1 MTRAREWQVS
11 LDFKARLDEDAAFD
25 LMEALGR
32 YGASVAVDPGHTGG
46 GLTLAV
52 DAPDGETALD
62 KALTLLEKNMP
73 GATVTGLEAREWA
86 DAVARNREPLY
97 PPVVGYAEIARMT
110 GVTRQRAYAF
120 PRIESFPKPVIET
133 SQGPLYSEDAVRAWA
148 QTRELRPASSDPD
161 VRKRWNRKRCES
173 PAAARRGVY
182 FLQGGSGRSPMD
194 SSGRESA
201 VTRSG
206 PVGSRDVW
214 PGP

>member
-120 PRIESFPKPVIET
+120 PRIESFPKPVCVCSIESGPCERVDVFHVSGRFWST
-133 SQGPLYSEDAVRAWA
+133 SACGEKRTPA
-148 QTRELRPASSDPD
+148 RPAWTSFPS
-161 VRKRWNRKRCES
+161 
-173 PAAARRGVY
+173 
-182 FLQGGSGRSPMD
+182 
-194 SSGRESA
+194 
-201 VTRSG
+201 
-206 PVGSRDVW
+206 
-214 PGP
+214 

>member
-52 DAPDGETALD
+52 DAPDGETALA

-133 SQGPLYSEDAVRAWA
+133 SQGPLYSEDAVRACA
-148 QTRELRPASSDPD
+148 QTRELRP
-161 VRKRWNRKRCES
+161 
-173 PAAARRGVY
+173 
-182 FLQGGSGRSPMD
+182 GRPKAM
-194 SSGRESA
+194 E
-201 VTRSG
+201 
-206 PVGSRDVW
+206 
-214 PGP
+214 

>member
-86 DAVARNREPLY
+86 DAVAREPRAPIPAGGGLCRDRAHDRRHQTEGVRVSQDRILSQAGDRDLTG
-97 PPVVGYAEIARMT
+97 PPLFRGWRFAHGR
-110 GVTRQRAYAF
+110 
-120 PRIESFPKPVIET
+120 
-133 SQGPLYSEDAVRAWA
+133 
-148 QTRELRPASSDPD
+148 RPASSDPD

-206 PVGSRDVW
+206 PVGSRAVRS
-214 PGP
+214 GP

>member
-52 DAPDGETALD
+52 DAPDGETALA
-62 KALTLLEKNMP
+62 KARTLLEENMP

-133 SQGPLYSEDAVRAWA
+133 SQGPLYSEDAA
-148 QTRELRPASSDPD
+148 QTRTSESDGIGNDARAPRPHGAGFIFYKEEAAVP
-161 VRKRWNRKRCES
+161 RWIRREGNRPS
-173 PAAARRGVY
+173 P
-182 FLQGGSGRSPMD
+182 
-194 SSGRESA
+194 
-201 VTRSG
+201 G
-206 PVGSRDVW
+206 PVRLDHGTC
-214 PGP
+214 GPVPEPE

>member
-32 YGASVAVDPGHTGG
+32 YGASVA
-46 GLTLAV
+46 LA
-52 DAPDGETALD
+52 
-62 KALTLLEKNMP
+62 KARTLLEENMP
-73 GATVTGLEAREWA
+73 GASVTGLEAREWA

-148 QTRELRPASSDPD
+148 QTRELRP
-161 VRKRWNRKRCES
+161 
-173 PAAARRGVY
+173 
-182 FLQGGSGRSPMD
+182 GRPKAM
-194 SSGRESA
+194 E
-201 VTRSG
+201 
-206 PVGSRDVW
+206 
-214 PGP
+214 

>member
-86 DAVARNREPLY
+86 DAVARSPY
-97 PPVVGYAEIARMT
+97 PRRWWATPRS
-110 GVTRQRAYAF
+110 RA
-120 PRIESFPKPVIET
+120 
-133 SQGPLYSEDAVRAWA
+133 
-148 QTRELRPASSDPD
+148 
-161 VRKRWNRKRCES
+161 
-173 PAAARRGVY
+173 
-182 FLQGGSGRSPMD
+182 
-194 SSGRESA
+194 
-201 VTRSG
+201 
-206 PVGSRDVW
+206 
-214 PGP
+214 

>member
-25 LMEALGR
+25 LMEALAR

-73 GATVTGLEAREWA
+73 GASVTGLEAREWA

-148 QTRELRPASSDPD
+148 QTRELRP
-161 VRKRWNRKRCES
+161 
-173 PAAARRGVY
+173 
-182 FLQGGSGRSPMD
+182 GRPKAM
-194 SSGRESA
+194 E
-201 VTRSG
+201 
-206 PVGSRDVW
+206 
-214 PGP
+214 

>member
-86 DAVARNREPLY
+86 DAVAREPRAPIPAGGGLCRDRAHDRRHQTEGVRVSQDRILSQAGDRDLTG
-97 PPVVGYAEIARMT
+97 PPLFRGCGSRM
-110 GVTRQRAYAF
+110 GAD
-120 PRIESFPKPVIET
+120 PR
-133 SQGPLYSEDAVRAWA
+133 A
-148 QTRELRPASSDPD
+148 QTRTSESDGIGNDARAPRPHGAGFIFYKEEAAVP
-161 VRKRWNRKRCES
+161 RWIRREGNRLS
-173 PAAARRGVY
+173 P
-182 FLQGGSGRSPMD
+182 
-194 SSGRESA
+194 
-201 VTRSG
+201 G
-206 PVGSRDVW
+206 PVRLDHGRCAPV
-214 PGP
+214 PEPE

>member
-86 DAVARNREPLY
+86 DAVAREPRAPIPAGGGLCRDRAHDRRHQTEGVRVSQDRILSQAGDRDLTG
-97 PPVVGYAEIARMT
+97 PPLFRGCGSRM
-110 GVTRQRAYAF
+110 GAD
-120 PRIESFPKPVIET
+120 PR
-133 SQGPLYSEDAVRAWA
+133 A
-148 QTRELRPASSDPD
+148 QTRTSESDGIGND
-161 VRKRWNRKRCES
+161 ARA

-206 PVGSRDVW
+206 PVGSRAVRS
-214 PGP
+214 GP

>member
-32 YGASVAVDPGHTGG
+32 YGASVAVDPGAHGRRTNPRRRRPGRG
-46 GLTLAV
+46 DGAGQGAH
-52 DAPDGETALD
+52 APRREHARRIGDGTRSEG
-62 KALTLLEKNMP
+62 M
-73 GATVTGLEAREWA
+73 A

-148 QTRELRPASSDPD
+148 QTRELRP
-161 VRKRWNRKRCES
+161 
-173 PAAARRGVY
+173 
-182 FLQGGSGRSPMD
+182 GRPKAM
-194 SSGRESA
+194 E
-201 VTRSG
+201 
-206 PVGSRDVW
+206 
-214 PGP
+214 

>member
-86 DAVARNREPLY
+86 DAVARNRAGGGLCRDRAHDRRHQTE
-97 PPVVGYAEIARMT
+97 
-110 GVTRQRAYAF
+110 GVRV
-120 PRIESFPKPVIET
+120 S
-133 SQGPLYSEDAVRAWA
+133 
-148 QTRELRPASSDPD
+148 
-161 VRKRWNRKRCES
+161 
-173 PAAARRGVY
+173 
-182 FLQGGSGRSPMD
+182 
-194 SSGRESA
+194 
-201 VTRSG
+201 
-206 PVGSRDVW
+206 
-214 PGP
+214 

>member
-86 DAVARNREPLY
+86 DAVAPAGGGLCRDRAHDRRHQTEGVRVSQDRILSQAGDRDLTGPPLFR
-97 PPVVGYAEIARMT
+97 GCGSRM
-110 GVTRQRAYAF
+110 GAD
-120 PRIESFPKPVIET
+120 PR
-133 SQGPLYSEDAVRAWA
+133 A
-148 QTRELRPASSDPD
+148 QTRTSESDGIGNDARAPRPHGAGFIFYKEEAAVP
-161 VRKRWNRKRCES
+161 RWIRREGNRLS
-173 PAAARRGVY
+173 P
-182 FLQGGSGRSPMD
+182 
-194 SSGRESA
+194 
-201 VTRSG
+201 G
-206 PVGSRDVW
+206 PVRLDHGTC
-214 PGP
+214 GPVPEPE

>member
-73 GATVTGLEAREWA
+73 GAMPKEE
-86 DAVARNREPLY
+86 REPLTL
-97 PPVVGYAEIARMT
+97 PI
-110 GVTRQRAYAF
+110 
-120 PRIESFPKPVIET
+120 
-133 SQGPLYSEDAVRAWA
+133 W
-148 QTRELRPASSDPD
+148 
-161 VRKRWNRKRCES
+161 
-173 PAAARRGVY
+173 
-182 FLQGGSGRSPMD
+182 
-194 SSGRESA
+194 
-201 VTRSG
+201 
-206 PVGSRDVW
+206 
-214 PGP
+214 

>member
-1 MTRAREWQVS
+1 
-11 LDFKARLDEDAAFD
+11 
-25 LMEALGR
+25 
-32 YGASVAVDPGHTGG
+32 
-46 GLTLAV
+46 
-52 DAPDGETALD
+52 
-62 KALTLLEKNMP
+62 MP

-120 PRIESFPKPVIET
+120 PRIESFPQAGDRDLT
-133 SQGPLYSEDAVRAWA
+133 GPPSIPRMRFAHGR
-148 QTRELRPASSDPD
+148 RPASSDPD

>member
-52 DAPDGETALD
+52 DAPDGETAD
-62 KALTLLEKNMP
+62 A
-73 GATVTGLEAREWA
+73 GAGT
-86 DAVARNREPLY
+86 REPLY

-148 QTRELRPASSDPD
+148 QTRELRP
-161 VRKRWNRKRCES
+161 
-173 PAAARRGVY
+173 
-182 FLQGGSGRSPMD
+182 GRPKAM
-194 SSGRESA
+194 E
-201 VTRSG
+201 
-206 PVGSRDVW
+206 
-214 PGP
+214 

>member
-46 GLTLAV
+46 GLILAV
-52 DAPDGETALD
+52 D
-62 KALTLLEKNMP
+62 
-73 GATVTGLEAREWA
+73 
-86 DAVARNREPLY
+86 REPLY

-148 QTRELRPASSDPD
+148 QTRELRP
-161 VRKRWNRKRCES
+161 
-173 PAAARRGVY
+173 
-182 FLQGGSGRSPMD
+182 GRPKAM
-194 SSGRESA
+194 E
-201 VTRSG
+201 
-206 PVGSRDVW
+206 
-214 PGP
+214 

>member
-1 MTRAREWQVS
+1 MRLSKSFIAPSFNTNREAVYPLLVLS
-11 LDFKARLDEDAAFD
+11 AYLGEGETSKLYKKLVLE
-25 LMEALGR
+25 EKNALGV
-32 YGASVAVDPGHTGG
+32 SVAYDFASRSYGG
-46 GLTLAV
+46 FSISAMPKEDV
-52 DAPDGETALD
+52 DAKAFETALD

-148 QTRELRPASSDPD
+148 QTRELRP
-161 VRKRWNRKRCES
+161 
-173 PAAARRGVY
+173 
-182 FLQGGSGRSPMD
+182 GRPKAM
-194 SSGRESA
+194 E
-201 VTRSG
+201 
-206 PVGSRDVW
+206 
-214 PGP
+214 

>member
-32 YGASVAVDPGHTGG
+32 YGAS
-46 GLTLAV
+46 
-52 DAPDGETALD
+52 DGETALA
-62 KALTLLEKNMP
+62 KARTLLEENMP
-73 GATVTGLEAREWA
+73 GASVTGLEAREWA

-148 QTRELRPASSDPD
+148 QTRELRP
-161 VRKRWNRKRCES
+161 
-173 PAAARRGVY
+173 
-182 FLQGGSGRSPMD
+182 GRPKAM
-194 SSGRESA
+194 E
-201 VTRSG
+201 
-206 PVGSRDVW
+206 
-214 PGP
+214 

>member
-1 MTRAREWQVS
+1 
-11 LDFKARLDEDAAFD
+11 
-25 LMEALGR
+25 
-32 YGASVAVDPGHTGG
+32 
-46 GLTLAV
+46 
-52 DAPDGETALD
+52 
-62 KALTLLEKNMP
+62 MP

-120 PRIESFPKPVIET
+120 PRIESFPQAGDRDLT
-133 SQGPLYSEDAVRAWA
+133 GPLLFRGRGSRMGADPRA
-148 QTRELRPASSDPD
+148 QTRTSESDGIGNDARAPRPHGA
-161 VRKRWNRKRCES
+161 
-173 PAAARRGVY
+173 GFI

-206 PVGSRDVW
+206 RVVSRAVRS
-214 PGP
+214 GP

>member
-52 DAPDGETALD
+52 DAPDGETALA
-62 KALTLLEKNMP
+62 KARTLLEENMP
-73 GATVTGLEAREWA
+73 GASVTGLEAREWA

-133 SQGPLYSEDAVRAWA
+133 SQGPSIPRMRFAHGR
-148 QTRELRPASSDPD
+148 RPASSDPD